1 LYGTFKLIFQHCTN
15 DLDSK
20 QVKETRSYGL
30 GWSQFNSNYS
40 PPNGFESLYEAFRFK
55 DGQSL
60 DNSFSHDGKFNSYDG
75 SGYVYEMRGKLS
87 YIQGNLTLLKEMNW
101 IDRQTR
107 AIVIEFSAY
116 NPNINLVMVSTILVE
131 FLSSGSILTTYH
143 FDPLNLFNDIGQ
155 SVLSAKMLSLIV
167 FALIAVCYFVME
179 LIKAYRMKLRVYMS
193 DFWSYVE
200 WAILVTAFSS
210 LILFV
215 RRLMSA
221 QDVLEF
227 FSKLSFLLVECK
239 ARYFSSN
246 KSKGFKHSK
255 KIMFIL

>member
-1 LYGTFKLIFQHCTN
+1 LYAAFKLIFQHCTN
-15 DLDSK
+15 DLDNQ
-20 QVKETRSYGL
+20 QVKETRSFGF

-40 PPNGFESLYEAFRFK
+40 PPNGYESLYEAFRFK
-55 DGQSL
+55 DAQAL
-60 DNSFSHDGKFNSYDG
+60 DNSLSQHGKFNTYDA

-107 AIVIEFSAY
+107 AVAIEFSAY

-131 FLSSGSILTTYH
+131 FLSSGSILTSYH

-155 SVLSAKMLSLIV
+155 SVLSAKTLSLIV
-167 FALIAVCYFVME
+167 FALIVAYYFVRE
-179 LIKAYRMKLRVYMS
+179 LVKAYRMKFREYVS

-210 LILFV
+210 LVLFV
-215 RRLMSA
+215 RRLASA

-227 FSKLSFLLVECK
+227 FSKFFYFFKDKGPFL
-239 ARYFSSN
+239 
-246 KSKGFKHSK
+246 GF
-255 KIMFIL
+255 I